1 MSKTKSNFTTWKF
14 DQKILNSEDYKLNN
28 KIAKISSKKSFFE
41 ICKRYTHISSCN
53 MEKFLKLD
61 SKIFHSLKGTGVD
74 LGGGIGLLSSTIAKK
89 KQVKQ
94 IYCVEIVKNAV
105 IHCQPIIKKKV
116 LNNQS
121 NKVISVIG
129 SFDELNLKNNSID
142 FCVAWDSM
150 HHSRNIIKTLKEA
163 RRVLKKGGKIIIVD
177 RGHDD
182 ETPNKEI
189 NRMLNIVYSK
199 SFLKE
204 NFLPKNKILTRKMN
218 GENEYRFFE
227 WKNFFKKS
235 KLKIIKNIIFKESKL
250 KNKTNKQKIPEKKV
264 NFKIGGFEKKKI
276 VYLLQK

>member
-1 MSKTKSNFTTWKF
+1 MSKTKNNFTTWKF
-14 DQKILNSEDYKLNN
+14 NQKILNSEDYKLNN

-41 ICKRYTHISSCN
+41 ICKRYTHISSNN

-61 SKIFHSLKGTGVD
+61 NKIFNSFKGIGVD
-74 LGGGIGLLSSTIAKK
+74 LGGGISLLSSTIAKK

-105 IHCQPIIKKKV
+105 IYCQPIIKKKV
-116 LNNQS
+116 LNKQS
-121 NKVISVIG
+121 NKVTSVIG
-129 SFDELNLKNNSID
+129 SFDELNLQNNSID
-142 FCVAWDSM
+142 FCIAWDAM

-163 RRVLKKGGKIIIVD
+163 KRVLKKGGKMIIVD
-177 RGHDD
+177 RGHNN

-204 NFLPKNKILTRKMN
+204 NYLPQNKILTRKMN

-227 WKNFFKKS
+227 WENFFKKS
-235 KLKIIKNIIFKESKL
+235 KFKIIKKIIFKESKL
-250 KNKTNKQKIPEKKV
+250 RNIKNKQGIYEKKV
-264 NFKIGGFEKKKI
+264 NFKIGGFERKKI
-276 VYLLQK
+276 IYLLQK